1 MSARRFADASALASV
16 GATVSRRFLALEL
29 KQLKAYAATSSLL
42 RTGPISVSTSNP
54 TTSTESTA
62 TTTEAAAVKATG
74 PGSRQGDP
82 VTQNQQQ
89 VPYTTQTTTATA
101 PSSTNYTTGTWI
113 DNLFTSASLPLKSTP
128 TPSISATAG
137 TPPPKVVAP
146 EEPSLM
152 DPSFLAT
159 PAAHGYWRP
168 TVTTVTPPRPSS
180 TREPT
185 PLSKKATTASSSSS
199 SSSQEHIK
207 KDEKANRD
215 ALETLLR
222 ESKWLDSLP
231 PEDVTKLNLGGQEDF
246 WAQKQRLGPRMM
258 IYEPLMDT
266 DENVFEDDDDE
277 DKLYMHLQAEA
288 AAAMP
293 PSPSGLEKPIATT
306 AAAAYQ
312 ASSPTRTT
320 STLQRAVQSSSPAV
334 SKAPVS
340 PVSPSPV
347 SPTQSTPAS
356 TVSTE
361 NAAATLHDPV
371 ARTTA
376 SETVTSDSSSDEAIH
391 SKIVKKNLTAASMP
405 TSRVSRLFHY
415 GGLAASLGVGAIT
428 ETMRRSVGR
437 GTVASES
444 PTFLTPANMDRLVNK
459 LTRMR
464 GAALKLGQMLSI
476 QDNKMLPPELEE
488 VLLRVQNS
496 ANFMPEKQ
504 MRKVMTQTMGSN
516 WESEFTDFGIVPI
529 AAASIGQVH
538 KAIHRATGMPVAVKV
553 QYPGVAASI
562 DSDLSNLKT
571 LVVMSNLLP
580 RGMYLDNTIKV
591 AQRELGWET
600 DYLREAECIEE
611 FGRLL
616 KDDADYQ
623 VPRLVKEASG
633 PMVLTMEWMNGDTM
647 SDAMQ
652 MEDQAVRDRIGTKI
666 LGLSLR
672 ELFEFQYMQTDP
684 NWTNFLYNHATQKL
698 ELLDFGATRGFDAR
712 FTSLYLKTILAGAA
726 GDREACLHH
735 SRELGFLT
743 GDETEVM
750 ETAHI
755 NSLLTLSEP
764 FQESAPDVYDFKY
777 QTITQRVKD
786 QIPTMLK
793 YRLTPPPDETYS
805 MHRKLAGAFLLCS
818 KLGAR
823 VECKKLFRDM
833 TSRYNE
839 ERVDERRGFDFG
851 RGM

>member
-62 TTTEAAAVKATG
+62 TTIEAATVTATG

-82 VTQNQQQ
+82 VIQNQQQ

-113 DNLFTSASLPLKSTP
+113 DNLFTSASSPLKSTP
-128 TPSISATAG
+128 KPSISATAG
-137 TPPPKVVAP
+137 TPPPRVVAP

-180 TREPT
+180 TREPAS
-185 PLSKKATTASSSSS
+185 LSKKATTASPSSP

-231 PEDVTKLNLGGQEDF
+231 PEDVTKLNLGVQEDF

-258 IYEPLMDT
+258 VYEPLMET
-266 DENVFEDDDDE
+266 DENVFEDEDDE
-277 DKLYMHLQAEA
+277 DMLDMDIQAKA
-288 AAAMP
+288 ATTIP

-312 ASSPTRTT
+312 ASSPTRT
-320 STLQRAVQSSSPAV
+320 SSILQGAVQSSSPAV

-356 TVSTE
+356 TASTE
-361 NAAATLHDPV
+361 NAAATLQDPV

-376 SETVTSDSSSDEAIH
+376 AETVSSDSSSDEAIH

-415 GGLAASLGVGAIT
+415 G
-428 ETMRRSVGR
+428 
-437 GTVASES
+437 
-444 PTFLTPANMDRLVNK
+444 
-459 LTRMR
+459 
-464 GAALKLGQMLSI
+464 
-476 QDNKMLPPELEE
+476 DNKMLPPELEE

-633 PMVLTMEWMNGDTM
+633 PMVLTMEWMHGDTM

-839 ERVDERRGFDFG
+839 ERVDERRGFDHG